1 MCMSWTGFS
10 VWLRSAALC
19 DETEWYSL
27 AGLQITAVVMSGLLQ
42 SRSLFSWLT
51 HDPVHREEASRPHL
65 ASLLASSTMATS
77 WWELFKQHCRK
88 SNIHGALVPASHNP
102 RPLHTSTCRCAAILR
117 MVHPPFITTRSVW
130 HRAASCHPCAGK
142 YDCSDGGQCTAKP

>member
-102 RPLHTSTCRCAAILR
+102 RPCGIVPPPATPAPVSMTAATEANALQFPNI
-117 MVHPPFITTRSVW
+117 
-130 HRAASCHPCAGK
+130 
-142 YDCSDGGQCTAKP
+142 